1 MIDSG
6 VVVGDG
12 FATGFGMLWAALA
25 ANPLVTL
32 LFAGIVVGALWLQL
46 APVGRRRRR

>member
-1 MIDSG
+1 MIDYG

-12 FATGFGMLWAALA
+12 FATGLGMLWAALT
-25 ANPLVTL
+25 ANRWIAL

-46 APVGRRRRR
+46 APARRCRR